1 MTPIARYRRTMRE
14 DAMQLAIEEL
24 VALRQGRVWHVRR
37 SDVAPE
43 LVDLPDLLILAPW
56 IGNGTVLL
64 VELKSAKRPITAGQQ
79 AVMDLAAS
87 CSRFDS
93 MIVRSTDPRE
103 GEIAYDDFLNYLGG
117 GGSGV

>member
-1 MTPIARYRRTMRE
+1 MTPLARYRSTMRE

-43 LVDLPDLLILAPW
+43 LVDLPDLLILDPE
-56 IGNGTVLL
+56 GNRAVLA
-64 VELKSAKRPITAGQQ
+64 ELKSATRSVTSGQR
-79 AVMDLAAS
+79 AVLEMAAQ

-93 MIVRSTDPRE
+93 FIVRSHSPKE
-103 GEIAYDDFLNYLGG
+103 GEVTYDAFLDYLGR
-117 GGSGV
+117 S